1 MLTKEY
7 KVEEISY
14 ERKED
19 RRILEAVL
27 KNWFK
32 DPKLLNLVSPSLKYP
47 FNFKEWL
54 KIYSKIHTRSIILKV
69 DNWIIGHLSIKQ
81 DLKSNRIHLF
91 HLLIDPKHKR
101 NGYGSKLINKAEEQ
115 YETICKMAQQTA
127 DIKKKRK
134 IEELEEQDNLQ
145 LIEDAFKSG
154 DKTKVVEMIENFKL
168 NKGSL

>member
-32 DPKLLNLVSPSLKYP
+32 NPKILNLVSPSLKYP

-101 NGYGSKLINKAEEQ
+101 NGYGSKLINKAEEIGN
-115 YETICKMAQQTA
+115 YLKVNLITLNVIRSNKTA
-127 DIKKKRK
+127 IK
-134 IEELEEQDNLQ
+134 LYDNLGYKIN
-145 LIEDAFKSG
+145 LEKSNRRNFCYE
-154 DKTKVVEMIENFKL
+154 KVNY
-168 NKGSL
+168 

>member
-14 ERKED
+14 KRKED

-27 KNWFK
+27 KTWFK
-32 DPKLLNLVSPSLKYP
+32 NPKLLNLVSPSLKYP

-101 NGYGSKLINKAEEQ
+101 NGYGSKLINKAEEIGN
-115 YETICKMAQQTA
+115 YLKVNLITLNVIRSNKIA
-127 DIKKKRK
+127 IK
-134 IEELEEQDNLQ
+134 LYDNLGYKIN
-145 LIEDAFKSG
+145 LEKSNRRNFCYE
-154 DKTKVVEMIENFKL
+154 KVNY
-168 NKGSL
+168 

>member
-32 DPKLLNLVSPSLKYP
+32 NPKILNLVSPSLKYP

-101 NGYGSKLINKAEEQ
+101 NGYGSKLINKAEEIGN
-115 YETICKMAQQTA
+115 YLKVNLITLNVIRSNKIA
-127 DIKKKRK
+127 IK
-134 IEELEEQDNLQ
+134 LYDNLGYKIN
-145 LIEDAFKSG
+145 LEKSNRRNFCYE
-154 DKTKVVEMIENFKL
+154 KVNY
-168 NKGSL
+168 